1 MSRSHR
7 NEHLLLGLLIE
18 GEGGG
23 AQVLQAAGMTLDAA
37 RAEVE
42 KITGRGEGTPRAHI
56 PFAPGAKKVLE
67 LALRESLRLKHNY
80 VGTEHVLLGLLRES
94 EGVAA
99 QVIVAAGA
107 HLSDLRNNV
116 LTLLDQ

>member
-1 MSRSHR
+1 
-7 NEHLLLGLLIE
+7 
-18 GEGGG
+18 
-23 AQVLQAAGMTLDAA
+23 MTLDAA